1 MRKKNNDIVKASGNQ
16 IISAF
21 VHFFRH
27 EVTSSTVLLLC
38 AVLAMIIANSSLFES
53 YEDLLHK
60 NITIGMMDM
69 SLSMSLLHWIND
81 GLMAVFFFVIGM
93 EVKREFLFGELKS
106 LSATILPI
114 VAAIGGMVVP
124 AVIYALVNWNE
135 PTLGGWGIPMAT
147 DIAFALGLLSFAAGN
162 APRSIAIFLTA
173 LAIVDDLGAI
183 VVIALFYTNE
193 ISWLALLS
201 GGASLGVAFLLN
213 RWNVKFISCYIFCGI
228 IAWYC
233 FLQAGIHPTIAGV
246 MLGLLIPAN
255 GEHSMLH
262 KLESVL
268 VKWSSYA
275 IMPLFALGN
284 AGIPIDGG
292 DFGNIFTPVG
302 LGILMGL
309 CLGKPIGIFASAYLL
324 IKLKLIKMPE
334 RLSFP
339 HFLGAGTLGG
349 IGFTMSLFIASLAFS
364 DPHILVT
371 AKLSIIFASVLS
383 ALIGI
388 VIFKTI
394 LVKNRQ
400 NNSVD

>member
-1 MRKKNNDIVKASGNQ
+1 MKRKSNYIVKAGVNKALSV
-16 IISAF
+16 F
-21 VHFFRH
+21 MHFLKQH
-27 EVTSSTVLLLC
+27 MTSSMLLLLC
-38 AVLAMIIANSSLFES
+38 AVLAMIIANTSLFES
-53 YEDLLHK
+53 YEELLHK
-60 NITIGMMDM
+60 KITIGIMDI

-147 DIAFALGLLSFAAGN
+147 DIAFAIGLLAFAASN
-162 APRSIAIFLTA
+162 APRSIVMFLTV

-183 VVIALFYTNE
+183 VVIALFYTND
-193 ISWLALLS
+193 ISWSALLI

-213 RWNVKFISCYIFCGI
+213 RWKVKYISGYIFCGI
-228 IAWYC
+228 IAWYY

-246 MLGLLIPAN
+246 ILGFLIPAQ

-262 KLESVL
+262 RLETVL
-268 VKWSSYA
+268 SKWSAYA
-275 IMPLFALGN
+275 VMPLFALGN
-284 AGIPIDGG
+284 AGIPIDFGHL
-292 DFGNIFTPVG
+292 GNIFTPVG
-302 LGILMGL
+302 IGILMGL
-309 CLGKPIGIFASAYLL
+309 CLGKPIGIFSSAYLL
-324 IKLKLIKMPE
+324 IKLKLIKMPAKLT
-334 RLSFP
+334 LS
-339 HFLGAGTLGG
+339 HFGGAGALGG

-364 DPHILVT
+364 DPHILVI
-371 AKLSIIFASVLS
+371 AKLSIISASVLS
-383 ALIGI
+383 ALIGV

-394 LVKNRQ
+394 SVRNR
-400 NNSVD
+400 